1 MFGFIKNEN
10 TMHTS
15 RRRFLQSTLGA
26 STLVSTAAAVPNL
39 FTRTALAAAK
49 QPGERVLV
57 VVQLSGGNDGLNTVV
72 PYTDELYE
80 QNRIALRID
89 KSTVL
94 KLDDAVGLHPN
105 LKGFAKLAEQGT
117 LSVVQGIGYPNPD
130 RSHFSSMDIWH
141 TAERTPERR
150 RDGWLGRCV
159 DLAARG
165 DGASAAALHLGAGP
179 LPLALSSR
187 ASAIPSIESLE
198 GFRLRDERA
207 LKLSQLESLASARRD
222 DGSDMLAFL
231 QRTTLGAYASSER
244 VRSALDA
251 ETSAAEYPGHRL
263 AGKLKNV
270 ARLIDSGLETRIYYV
285 SLDGFDTH
293 ANQRQT
299 HANLMTELSESVSA
313 FVNDLATRG
322 HLDRTTVLMFS
333 EFGRRVKENAS
344 LGTDH
349 GAAAPL
355 FLAGGGL
362 RKAGVVGKHPS
373 LADLDR
379 EGDLKFH
386 TDFRSVYAAILNDRL
401 GASARDVLGAE
412 YSDMPLFA

>member
-1 MFGFIKNEN
+1 
-10 TMHTS
+10 MHTS

-26 STLVSTAAAVPNL
+26 STLLSTAGAVPHL

-49 QPGERVLV
+49 QPGEQILV

-72 PYTDELYE
+72 PYADELYE

-89 KSTVL
+89 KNTVL

-117 LSVVQGIGYPNPD
+117 FSVVQGVGYPNPD

-159 DLAARG
+159 DLNVGGG

-187 ASAIPSIESLE
+187 ASAIPSIESLD

-207 LKLSQLESLASARRD
+207 LQLAQLEGLASARRD
-222 DGSDMLAFL
+222 ASSDMLAFL

-244 VRSALDA
+244 VRSALEA
-251 ETSAAEYPGHRL
+251 ESSAAEYPGHRL

-299 HANLMTELSESVSA
+299 HANLMTELSESVTA
-313 FVNDLATRG
+313 FINDLATRG

-355 FLAGGGL
+355 FLAGGRL
-362 RKAGVVGKHPS
+362 RTPGVVGKHPS
-373 LADLDR
+373 LSDLDR

-386 TDFRSVYAAILNDRL
+386 TDFRSVYAAILSDRL
-401 GASARDVLGAE
+401 GASAREVLGAE
-412 YSDMPLFA
+412 YSPLSLFT